1 MKYVLL
7 SGYYGFNNIGDEAL
21 LGGILAGLR
30 AELPQVEPV
39 VLSADPAFTMELHGV
54 SAIPR
59 MNVRLIR
66 ERLRGASL
74 FISGGGSLL
83 QDVTSLRS
91 PFYYLG
97 LLWLAQREGVPTMM
111 LAQGVGPLKH
121 FLARAWTGRV
131 LNRMRAITVRDEGSA
146 NLLAA
151 LGVTVPAEVTA
162 DPSFLLEPD
171 PSERLETWWAANIP
185 DGRPVIGVALRQWQ
199 TSNAYDRYHA
209 VSDAL
214 AEMANRTGA
223 LLLFIPMQ
231 AGQDRHV
238 SEEMAGWTPAG
249 SRVLNLSLTP
259 REMLA
264 LVSKVNFILA
274 MRLHTLIFA
283 VHRAVPA
290 FGLAYDPKVADFCAA
305 ANLPTPMPWEEITT
319 AGLIDTLQTE
329 WAARDT
335 LKTILRESAARLTA
349 KAHRNITRVRELL

>member
-7 SGYYGFNNIGDEAL
+7 SGYYGYDNIGDEAV

-30 AELPQVEPV
+30 AELPEVEPV
-39 VLSADPAFTMELHGV
+39 VLSGDPAFTIKLHGV

-59 MNVRLIR
+59 MSLRPIR
-66 ERLRGASL
+66 ERLKGASL

-97 LLWLAQREGVPTMM
+97 MLWLAQRAGVPTMM
-111 LAQGVGPLKH
+111 LAQGVGPLQH
-121 FLARAWTGRV
+121 FLARAWTRRV
-131 LNRMRAITVRDEGSA
+131 LNRTKAITVRDEGSA

-171 PSERLETWWAANIP
+171 PSERLEEWWAANIP
-185 DGRPVIGVALRQWQ
+185 DGRPVIGVALRQWN
-199 TSNAYDRYHA
+199 SPDAYDRYHA
-209 VSDAL
+209 ISDAL
-214 AEMANRTGA
+214 AEMARRTGA

-231 AGQDRHV
+231 AGQDLHV
-238 SEEMAGWTPAG
+238 SEEMAGWTPAE
-249 SRVLNLSLTP
+249 SRVLNLPLTP

-264 LVSKVNFILA
+264 LVGRVDFILA

-283 VHRAVPA
+283 THRAVPA
-290 FGLAYDPKVADFCAA
+290 FGLSYDPKVADFCVS
-305 ANLPTPMPWEEITT
+305 ANLPTPMPWEAITT
-319 AGLIDTLQTE
+319 SALVDTLQTE
-329 WAARDT
+329 WAAREA
-335 LKTILRESAARLTA
+335 LRGVLRESAVRLTA
-349 KAHRNITRVRELL
+349 KAKQNITRVGELL